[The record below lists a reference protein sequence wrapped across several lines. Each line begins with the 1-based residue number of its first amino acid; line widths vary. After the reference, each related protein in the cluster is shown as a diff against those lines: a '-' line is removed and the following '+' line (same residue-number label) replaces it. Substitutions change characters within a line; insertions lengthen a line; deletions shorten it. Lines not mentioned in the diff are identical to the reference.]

1 MRFGTLVLVLAAAAG
16 AEELV
21 AIKVGRVIPVNGP
34 EIRDGVVLVK
44 GGKIE
49 TVGAGIE
56 VPWNA
61 TVIEA
66 PQGVLMPGLIE
77 AHTSEGL
84 DRPNENVPSVPFVSV
99 LDALDPVSFYFE
111 DALREGVTTL
121 LVLPGHATMIG
132 GRGLVVKPVGR
143 TVEQMLV
150 KPEAAIKL
158 SLEPRP
164 GTSRMSHLQRLRRV
178 FQDLQEYLDAVKAGE
193 TPPDQPEPRT
203 EERPPGEP
211 GREEEEKEGGAGGEK
226 KEETHEPGKID
237 PRRQALVDLIEGR
250 LLAHV
255 WCPKAADVP
264 AALDLA
270 ERFHFRAVL
279 VLGPEAWRAAE
290 VAARRKTPV
299 ILDPR
304 LAFWEQDEE
313 TGQEDLRVPPAI
325 FSKAGVKYA
334 LLSNPNAAGARSLLF
349 QAATAVKHGVDR
361 AEALQSVTLRPAEML
376 GLADRLGSIEK
387 GKDATMIL
395 LTGDPFDYR
404 SWVDRVFIDGQVVY
418 ERSKDTRLQKLMGK
432 EKK

>member
-1 MRFGTLVLVLAAAAG
+1 LVLALAALAG
-16 AEELV
+16 ADELV
-21 AIKVGRVIPVNGP
+21 AVKVGRVIPVSGP
-34 EIRDGVVLVK
+34 ELRDAVVLVK

-49 TVGAGIE
+49 AVGAGIE

-164 GTSRMSHLQRLRRV
+164 GTSRMSHLQRLRRI
-178 FQDLQEYLDAVKAGE
+178 FQDLQEYLEAVKAGE
-193 TPPDQPEPRT
+193 TPPGDPEPRP

-211 GREEEEKEGGAGGEK
+211 PPPGREEEGQEEGAAGEK

-250 LLAHV
+250 LAAHV

-264 AALDLA
+264 VALELA
-270 ERFHFRAVL
+270 DRYHFRAVL
-279 VLGPEAWRAAE
+279 VLGPEAWRAAD
-290 VAARRKTPV
+290 VAARRKAPV

-304 LAFWEQDEE
+304 LAFWEQDDE

-361 AEALQSVTLRPAEML
+361 TEALQAVTLRPAEML